1 MTDGTAQPEERGAVS
16 PINNLV
22 VVSDLHIGCQLGL
35 LNPEGALLDNGGHY
49 APSEFQKRVWLW
61 WREFWDVFV
70 PDATKGE
77 PFCVVVNGDALDGPG
92 VRGATHQWSHN
103 LTDQGRAALH
113 ILRPLVD
120 RCNGMFYFVRGTEA
134 HGGKSE
140 QDSERLAAELGSI
153 PNKTGLFARYDL
165 WKMVGP
171 SLVHL
176 THHVAATGSMQFE
189 STAVHRELVD
199 TFTEAGRWGQRPPDV
214 VVRSHRHR
222 HVETVI
228 PIANG
233 RAFATTTPGWQ
244 GKTPFVWRGSGRLS
258 EPQFGGLVI
267 RHAHGETF
275 VRPWVQSL
283 ERGKPE

>member
-1 MTDGTAQPEERGAVS
+1 MKD
-16 PINNLV
+16 INNLV

-35 LNPEGALLDNGGHY
+35 ISPEGALLDNGGHY
-49 APSEFQKRVWLW
+49 APSEFQKRVWEW
-61 WREFWDVFV
+61 WTEFWDDFV
-70 PDATKGE
+70 PSATKKE
-77 PFCVVVNGDALDGPG
+77 PFAVIVNGDAVDGRG
-92 VRGATHQWSHN
+92 IRGATHQWSHN
-103 LTDQGRAALH
+103 LTDQGRAAH
-113 ILRPLVD
+113 AIIGPLVK
-120 RCNGMFYFVRGTEA
+120 RCKGQFYFIRGTEA
-134 HGGKSE
+134 HTGPSGAE
-140 QDSERLAAELGSI
+140 EERLAAELGAI
-153 PNKTGLFARYDL
+153 PNKQGLYARYDL
-165 WKMVGP
+165 WKTCGP
-171 SLVHL
+171 SLVHF

-199 TFTEAGRWGQRPPDV
+199 TFTEAGRWGLRPPDV

-228 PIANG
+228 PTANG

-275 VRPWVQSL
+275 VRPWVKSL
-283 ERGKPE
+283 EREKPE